1 MQIAKARGT
10 QMPFPQFRILT
21 PIVHATPA
29 DLAFVVAL
37 QKKHSGAL
45 GFLPTAAL
53 EWYIEHKRV
62 TLTTENTDAAGYLLG
77 RTHFRWQPLMRPI
90 TQAAVLM
97 DVQRRHHGLRLV
109 DQVVEQASLAGQYAV
124 QAMCAADL
132 DSVEFWKAA
141 GFREIGR
148 YSPDNKRNRAM
159 ICFRRPLT
167 PASPAWFNVMPPL
180 AGWKGK
186 RVELCQTNTNTSLC
200 ATSLDASLP
209 SGLIR
214 PRMATRC

>member
-1 MQIAKARGT
+1 MQLAKARGT
-10 QMPFPQFRILT
+10 QMPFAQYRLLT
-21 PIVHATPA
+21 PIIQATPA
-29 DLAFVVAL
+29 DLAFVLAL
-37 QKKHSGAL
+37 QKKHSGSL

-53 EWYIEHKRV
+53 SWYIENKRV
-62 TLTTENTDAAGYLLG
+62 TLARENTEHAGYLLG
-77 RTHFRWQPLMRPI
+77 RSHFRWQPLMRPI
-90 TQAAVLM
+90 TQAAVCM
-97 DVQRRHHGLRLV
+97 DAQRRKLGLRLV
-109 DQVVEQASLAGQYAV
+109 DQVVEQATLAGQYAV

-167 PASPAWFNVMPPL
+167 QASPAWFNVMPPL

-186 RVELCQTNTNTSLC
+186 RLPECSTNTSAILC
-200 ATSLDASLP
+200 SP
-209 SGLIR
+209 SSDESSSCISIP
-214 PRMATRC
+214 PRMVTRC